1 MSKGQ
6 GAGGMEQ
13 KANAIDAQRT
23 KNAERCTR
31 MAVGMEQRA
40 EWARSEAGKGIP
52 AFYPEVYE
60 KFIWDTISCS
70 TCSMEGCSAATSPV
84 ATCLW

>member
-6 GAGGMEQ
+6 GAGGREQ

-31 MAVGMEQRA
+31 MADGMEQRA
-40 EWARSEAGKGIP
+40 EWARSETGKGNP
-52 AFYPEVYE
+52 TFCPEVYE

-70 TCSMEGCSAATSPV
+70 TCSKEGFSAARSPV